1 MDTEGNRQRTKR
13 SEIRKKLPMK
23 ILLPILAISM
33 ISVASF
39 AATVSVTQTT
49 LQAQTGVYYDVTE
62 GFTAVSNGF
71 TVVQGTGAAS
81 AQPYTWSDGGTCRTA
96 LTAGNWMYSVTL
108 TITANAAASHLYT
121 YTVSWDTGSGYSTLG
136 QMTFTTPGTIVPS
149 ETVIFLIDLGG
160 TSFNAPTGINIT
172 VA

>member
-1 MDTEGNRQRTKR
+1 MDTEKNPPRSKR
-13 SEIRKKLPMK
+13 PKVRKMLPLKL
-23 ILLPILAISM
+23 LLPILAVSLIS
-33 ISVASF
+33 IGSF
-39 AATVSVTQTT
+39 AANVSVTQTT
-49 LQAQTGVYYDVTE
+49 YQAQSGVYYNIAG

-71 TVVQGTGAAS
+71 TVVQSSGAAS
-81 AQPYTWSDGGTCRTA
+81 AQPYTWSNGGTCQTA

-108 TITANAAASHLYT
+108 TITANAVASQTYT

-136 QMTFTTPGTIVPS
+136 QMTFTAPAIIVPS

>member
-71 TVVQGTGAAS
+71 TVVQSTGAAS
-81 AQPYTWSDGGTCRTA
+81 AQPYTWSNGGTCQTA
-96 LTAGNWMYSVTL
+96 LTAGNWMYTVTL
-108 TITANAAASHLYT
+108 TITASAATSHTYT
-121 YTVSWDTGSGYSTLG
+121 YTVSWNTGSGYTQLG
-136 QMTFTTPGTIVPS
+136 QLTFTTLGTITPGQ
-149 ETVIFLIDLGG
+149 TVTFLIDLGG
-160 TSFNAPTGINIT
+160 TSFSAPAGINIT